1 MLHQRP
7 MNRNM
12 ALAVAPEDRFR
23 ASCNDSK
30 SYPCN
35 LVETPHPTYAL
46 QEWHGMLKA
55 GSERIFDGDKASLDV
70 LEVSDGTGCGNPDLR
85 EHKDVA
91 NEFSSLYYYQ

>member
-1 MLHQRP
+1 MLPQRS

-12 ALAVAPEDRFR
+12 ALAVASEDRFR
-23 ASCNDSK
+23 ASCNDSR

-46 QEWHGMLKA
+46 QAWHGMLKA
-55 GSERIFDGDKASLDV
+55 ESEQIFDGHEASLDV
-70 LEVSDGTGCGNPDLR
+70 LEVSDETGGGCPYLR

-91 NEFSSLYYYQ
+91 NEFSSSYYYQ